1 MQPFS
6 STYVPLSGAPG
17 NSHLNEPAKTNPTGT
32 LGKFA
37 VAVQSGVT
45 TFFRSLSPNYVPEHQ
60 RHISQPTAP
69 VASTVSA
76 DHKND
81 KTSLADNVVQGVGLA
96 SKALSCWVPN
106 ASAVGDAIGTI
117 CSYVSLANR
126 LDDMAVSGKSGK
138 PGKESTIGSE
148 NVSKDPSQKVTD
160 KKQEDEKPGKPVTA
174 SGTTNR
180 VSGPAMATVTLMA
193 MDRLAGAAAR
203 PIAGSAEDRNDTKI
217 DNTNTSRHRQNLTT
231 TARPTGTETIN
242 VTTTNAAPSSS
253 SNATNTTPGSST
265 QPPKTTVTTRIGTSP
280 TTDNSTAP
288 STTNNATNTTPGS
301 STQPPKTNVT
311 IGTGSSLTI
320 HNSTVP
326 STSINATITP
336 TTPLATAAMAPPVMP
351 APLAGTISPWVVV
364 GVSLGTAVTI
374 VAGIGLC
381 ALSQYYHRRDEARQQ
396 AEPEIPLEPLNQQ
409 ANN

>member
-6 STYVPLSGAPG
+6 STHVPLSDVTSNLYPD
-17 NSHLNEPAKTNPTGT
+17 EPAKTNPSGT

-37 VAVQSGVT
+37 VAVQSGIT
-45 TFFRSLSPNYVPEHQ
+45 SFFSSLSPNYIPEHERQ
-60 RHISQPTAP
+60 TNQPTAP
-69 VASTVSA
+69 VTNTLPA
-76 DHKND
+76 DNKND

-96 SKALSCWVPN
+96 SKALSFWVPN

-138 PGKESTIGSE
+138 PGKESTTGSQ

-193 MDRLAGAAAR
+193 MDRLAGAAAHE
-203 PIAGSAEDRNDTKI
+203 S
-217 DNTNTSRHRQNLTT
+217 S
-231 TARPTGTETIN
+231 ARP
-242 VTTTNAAPSSS
+242 SSTS
-253 SNATNTTPGSST
+253 SINATNTT
-265 QPPKTTVTTRIGTSP
+265 
-280 TTDNSTAP
+280 
-288 STTNNATNTTPGS
+288 TTPL
-301 STQPPKTNVT
+301 PP
-311 IGTGSSLTI
+311 
-320 HNSTVP
+320 
-326 STSINATITP
+326 INATIT
-336 TTPLATAAMAPPVMP
+336 TTPLATAAMALPVTP
-351 APLAGTISPWVVV
+351 APLAGTISPWVVL

-381 ALSQYYHRRDEARQQ
+381 ALYQHYHRREEAQQ
-396 AEPEIPLEPLNQQ
+396 PAEPEIPLEHLNQQ

>member
-6 STYVPLSGAPG
+6 STHAPLIDVTSNPYRD
-17 NSHLNEPAKTNPTGT
+17 EPAKSNPTGT

-45 TFFRSLSPNYVPEHQ
+45 SFFRSLSPNYVPEHQ

-69 VASTVSA
+69 VASTVPA

-117 CSYVSLANR
+117 CSSIFLANR

-138 PGKESTIGSE
+138 PGKEPTIGSE

-160 KKQEDEKPGKPVTA
+160 KKQEDEKPGKSVTA

-193 MDRLAGAAAR
+193 MDRLAGAAAQESSPR
-203 PIAGSAEDRNDTKI
+203 SSISS
-217 DNTNTSRHRQNLTT
+217 TSS
-231 TARPTGTETIN
+231 TGESQIKEN
-242 VTTTNAAPSSS
+242 SSS
-253 SNATNTTPGSST
+253 IPTTPLPSINATNTT
-265 QPPKTTVTTRIGTSP
+265 TTPSAGTFCHWDSP
-280 TTDNSTAP
+280 WSVLGFSLSTAVMI
-288 STTNNATNTTPGS
+288 
-301 STQPPKTNVT
+301 VT
-311 IGTGSSLTI
+311 I
-320 HNSTVP
+320 
-326 STSINATITP
+326 
-336 TTPLATAAMAPPVMP
+336 
-351 APLAGTISPWVVV
+351 AGGV
-364 GVSLGTAVTI
+364 GLY
-374 VAGIGLC
+374 
-381 ALSQYYHRRDEARQQ
+381 ALSQYYHRRDEAQQQ
-396 AEPEIPLEPLNQQ
+396 ADPEIPLEPLNQQ

>member
-6 STYVPLSGAPG
+6 STHAPLIDVTSNPYRDEPG
-17 NSHLNEPAKTNPTGT
+17 KSNPTGT

-45 TFFRSLSPNYVPEHQ
+45 SFFRSLSPNYVPEHQ

-69 VASTVSA
+69 VASTVPA

-117 CSYVSLANR
+117 CSSIFLANR
-126 LDDMAVSGKSGK
+126 LDDMAVSGK
-138 PGKESTIGSE
+138 PGKEPTIGSE

-203 PIAGSAEDRNDTKI
+203 PAQSTETGRSIV
-217 DNTNTSRHRQNLTT
+217 TNTSATPSPSNNDMNITT
-231 TARPTGTETIN
+231 
-242 VTTTNAAPSSS
+242 
-253 SNATNTTPGSST
+253 GSST

-280 TTDNSTAP
+280 TTDNSAAP
-288 STTNNATNTTPGS
+288 STTNNATNTTTGS
-301 STQPPKTNVT
+301 STQPLMTNVT
-311 IGTGSSLTI
+311 TGSESSLTI
-320 HNSTVP
+320 HNSTAP
-326 STSINATITP
+326 STSINATNTT
-336 TTPLATAAMAPPVMP
+336 TTPLATAATALPITHAPS
-351 APLAGTISPWVVV
+351 AGTTSLWASPWSVL
-364 GVSLGTAVTI
+364 GFSLGTAVMIVTI
-374 VAGIGLC
+374 AGGVGLY

-396 AEPEIPLEPLNQQ
+396 ADPEIPLEPLNQE
-409 ANN
+409 AKN

>member
-6 STYVPLSGAPG
+6 STHAPLIDVTSNPYRD
-17 NSHLNEPAKTNPTGT
+17 EPAKSNPTGT

-45 TFFRSLSPNYVPEHQ
+45 SFFRSLSPNYVPEHQ

-69 VASTVSA
+69 LVSTVPA

-117 CSYVSLANR
+117 CSSIFLANR

-138 PGKESTIGSE
+138 PGKEPTIGSE
-148 NVSKDPSQKVTD
+148 NVSKEPSQKVTD

-193 MDRLAGAAAR
+193 MDRLAGAAAQE
-203 PIAGSAEDRNDTKI
+203 GSL
-217 DNTNTSRHRQNLTT
+217 NTSLTK
-231 TARPTGTETIN
+231 TGTTSSQTSPTPTPSTTSLIN
-242 VTTTNAAPSSS
+242 STPAQSSTSAVVESQIKENSSS
-253 SNATNTTPGSST
+253 IPTAPLQSNNSMITRDVPMSSATTVLPGPTMTGNNTSTPLPSFNATNTT
-265 QPPKTTVTTRIGTSP
+265 
-280 TTDNSTAP
+280 
-288 STTNNATNTTPGS
+288 
-301 STQPPKTNVT
+301 
-311 IGTGSSLTI
+311 
-320 HNSTVP
+320 
-326 STSINATITP
+326 
-336 TTPLATAAMAPPVMP
+336 TTPLATAATALPITHAPS
-351 APLAGTISPWVVV
+351 AGTTSLWASPWSVL
-364 GVSLGTAVTI
+364 GFSLSTAVIIVTI
-374 VAGIGLC
+374 AGGVGLY
-381 ALSQYYHRRDEARQQ
+381 ALSQYYHRRDEAQQ
-396 AEPEIPLEPLNQQ
+396 PAEPEIPLEHLNQQ

>member
-17 NSHLNEPAKTNPTGT
+17 NSHLNEPANTNPTGT

-37 VAVQSGVT
+37 VAVQSGVS

-69 VASTVSA
+69 VASTVPA

-117 CSYVSLANR
+117 CSSIFLVNR

-138 PGKESTIGSE
+138 SGKESTIGSE

-160 KKQEDEKPGKPVTA
+160 KKQENEKPGKPVTA
-174 SGTTNR
+174 LGTTNR

-193 MDRLAGAAAR
+193 MDRLAGAAAQ
-203 PIAGSAEDRNDTKI
+203 
-217 DNTNTSRHRQNLTT
+217 NTTVGHSSGPTSETANISTT
-231 TARPTGTETIN
+231 TSDAST
-242 VTTTNAAPSSS
+242 
-253 SNATNTTPGSST
+253 SNATTVLPGTTMTGNNTSMPL
-265 QPPKTTVTTRIGTSP
+265 P
-280 TTDNSTAP
+280 
-288 STTNNATNTTPGS
+288 
-301 STQPPKTNVT
+301 
-311 IGTGSSLTI
+311 
-320 HNSTVP
+320 
-326 STSINATITP
+326 SINATN
-336 TTPLATAAMAPPVMP
+336 ATATPS
-351 APLAGTISPWVVV
+351 AGTFSHWDSPWSVL
-364 GVSLGTAVTI
+364 GFSLSTAVIIVTI
-374 VAGIGLC
+374 AGGVGLY

-396 AEPEIPLEPLNQQ
+396 ADPEIPLKPLNQQ

>member
-17 NSHLNEPAKTNPTGT
+17 NPHLYEPAKTNPTGT

-45 TFFRSLSPNYVPEHQ
+45 TFFRSLSPNYVPEHE

-69 VASTVSA
+69 VVSTVPA

-138 PGKESTIGSE
+138 PGKEPTIGSE

-174 SGTTNR
+174 SGTTNC
-180 VSGPAMATVTLMA
+180 VSGPAMATVTLVA

-265 QPPKTTVTTRIGTSP
+265 QPPKTPVTTRIGNSP
-280 TTDNSTAP
+280 TTDNSTA
-288 STTNNATNTTPGS
+288 
-301 STQPPKTNVT
+301 
-311 IGTGSSLTI
+311 
-320 HNSTVP
+320 P

-336 TTPLATAAMAPPVMP
+336 TTPLATAAMAPPVTP
-351 APLAGTISPWVVV
+351 APLAETISPWVVL

-381 ALSQYYHRRDEARQQ
+381 ALSQYYHRRDEAQRQ
-396 AEPEIPLEPLNQQ
+396 AELEIPLEHLNQQ